1 MWQRRVGCLRARY
14 GDHSAER
21 CRGRQGSLGLLSPVA
36 PPPDL
41 PVRPADGWKRPV
53 GGQHLQYGRHPLRA
67 SGTGNG
73 FAQAVHDRLAR
84 QGLSGA
90 DPCPGR
96 LVQHVSPGVT
106 TPPAP
111 PVLTSGVPR
120 GQCGHPRRG
129 VLQHQ
134 GQHRPTPRGDSRV
147 LVLPPPVQRPHYR
160 RAQRGRNW
168 QPLRSLRSLRSLIL
182 TTLRTAPV
190 VMLIRTLACR

>member
-36 PPPDL
+36 APPDL

-73 FAQAVHDRLAR
+73 FAHAVHDRLAR

-96 LVQHVSPGVT
+96 LVQHVSPGVPDSACRHRSSPRVCRVASAAIRVEACSST
-106 TPPAP
+106 TGSTGRRREGTRGCLCCHRQYSAPTTAAPSAAAAASRSGRSSSPP
-111 PVLTSGVPR
+111 
-120 GQCGHPRRG
+120 CGPRR
-129 VLQHQ
+129 
-134 GQHRPTPRGDSRV
+134 S
-147 LVLPPPVQRPHYR
+147 
-160 RAQRGRNW
+160 
-168 QPLRSLRSLRSLIL
+168 
-182 TTLRTAPV
+182 
-190 VMLIRTLACR
+190 